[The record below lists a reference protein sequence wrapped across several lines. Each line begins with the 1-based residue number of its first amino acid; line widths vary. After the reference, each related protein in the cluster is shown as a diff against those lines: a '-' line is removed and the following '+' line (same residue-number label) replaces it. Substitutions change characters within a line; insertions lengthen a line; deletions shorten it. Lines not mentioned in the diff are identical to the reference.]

1 MASSDTFS
9 PNAPCTRE
17 MAVEFMWRY
26 SGSPSAPD
34 AGFADVTSDAVDW
47 AVDAGVTNGT
57 SDTTFSPERTCTRG
71 QIVTFLYR
79 GFAE

>member
-1 MASSDTFS
+1 MPTAPPATTVVIGGSMAAST
-9 PNAPCTRE
+9 
-17 MAVEFMWRY
+17 
-26 SGSPSAPD
+26 
-34 AGFADVTSDAVDW
+34 GFTDVATGAYCADAVDW
-47 AVDAGVTNGT
+47 VVEAGVTNGT